1 MVVTLLSIFQVAT
14 SFNHFIEF
22 GLEEI
27 VITSYCEQG
36 RSIESIKWLKEV
48 ATWKIESK
56 VTTIYRHTHFCTANK
71 NLFIECL
78 PEGQT
83 SNIKIRKAT
92 EKSCHIKLEESIN
105 ANVSKMMRSH
115 DKKATFFFD
124 QGAKKIIR
132 SEFSRPIH
140 FEEFGFKEGFELPE
154 IAMKD
159 LGLLPFLALYLMRD
173 YMLVILGSTLYKYW
187 FKPRKI
193 AALATLNVVSGTQKH
208 FGHFWGG
215 GANAKNENL
224 ETILSTECIFKLT
237 PSDKRFFI
245 LTKSASN
252 TRMIIVRRYIEKD
265 NDICDVEEVGKIMIP
280 TYCPARE
287 AKYYKIQR
295 NLLAH
300 YSMNKKVQMMQLIS
314 LNDLKVIRTFNC
326 GIVKNKVNPSGEMPI
341 LHIRKV
347 HYCMVGIET
356 WWDKSSHFKMVAIHN
371 NRFYDLSPKTSS
383 NDFGRYLSVNSLGCN
398 GSALIVKGFEY
409 ESRTSFIYCLLFK

>member
-1 MVVTLLSIFQVAT
+1 MD
-14 SFNHFIEF
+14 IEF
-22 GLEEI
+22 GLEEV
-27 VITSYCEQG
+27 VITSHCEQG

-56 VTTIYRHTHFCTANK
+56 VTTIYNPAHFCIANK

-83 SNIKIRKAT
+83 SNIKIWKAT
-92 EKSCHIKLEESIN
+92 EKSCHIKLEDSIN

-132 SEFSRPIH
+132 SDFSRPTL
-140 FEEFGFKEGFELPE
+140 FEEFGFEEGFEEGFELPE
-154 IAMKD
+154 IAMND

-173 YMLVILGSTLYKYW
+173 YMLIILGSKLYKYW

-193 AALATLNVVSGTQKH
+193 ATLATLNVVSGVQIY
-208 FGHFWGG
+208 FNHFWVGI
-215 GANAKNENL
+215 ANAQNENL
-224 ETILSTECIFKLT
+224 ETILSAECIFKLT
-237 PSDKRFFI
+237 PSDKSFFI
-245 LTKSASN
+245 LTRSASN
-252 TRMIIVRRYIEKD
+252 TRMIFVRQYIEKD
-265 NDICDVEEVGKIMIP
+265 NDTCDVEEVGKIMIP
-280 TYCPARE
+280 TYCPTHE
-287 AKYYKIQR
+287 AKYYKIRR

-326 GIVKNKVNPSGEMPI
+326 DIVKNKLNASGEMSI

-356 WWDKSSHFKMVAIHN
+356 WWDNSLHFKMVAIHN
-371 NRFYDLSPKTSS
+371 NRFYNLSPKTSS
-383 NDFGRYLSVNSLGCN
+383 NDFGRCWTVNSLGCN
-398 GSALIVKGFEY
+398 GSALIVKGSEY
-409 ESRTSFIYCLLFK
+409 EIRTSYMYCLLFK